1 MHKPHYAVISKYI
14 TFGLVLALLY
24 NDWILGS
31 FLNPHMSPYRSLISE
46 LSAVTQPYH
55 WVFQS
60 LDITAGILTL
70 VFVMFVWQFTK
81 DLRKRDRYI
90 LVGLFAFIGL
100 DSMLDASLPIAC
112 APSMDSACNLLA
124 THSILT
130 NIHLIESN
138 IAGVGA
144 FLAPVLWWFYC
155 RGKNF
160 MISQVSFW
168 FVVIQVAAGL
178 GIVLIKLSGMHDYGM
193 FQRVY
198 EIGLGIWVGVV
209 AVDCYALQTSTST
222 EMEDSDLDEV
232 IDSNITD

>member
-1 MHKPHYAVISKYI
+1 MIFVVYVW
-14 TFGLVLALLY
+14 LY
-24 NDWILGS
+24 
-31 FLNPHMSPYRSLISE
+31 
-46 LSAVTQPYH
+46 
-55 WVFQS
+55 
-60 LDITAGILTL
+60 
-70 VFVMFVWQFTK
+70 TK

-124 THSILT
+124 THSIFT
-130 NIHLIESN
+130 NTHLIESN

-155 RGKNF
+155 KSKNF
-160 MISQVSFW
+160 VITQVSFW
-168 FVVIQVAAGL
+168 FVITQIAAGL

-198 EIGLGIWVGVV
+198 EIGLGVWVGVV
-209 AVDCYALQTSTST
+209 AVSCYAWQTSGSKET
-222 EMEDSDLDEV
+222 EDNTIEEV
-232 IDSNITD
+232 ITSNIE

>member
-1 MHKPHYAVISKYI
+1 MHKLHYAVLSKYI
-14 TFGLVLALLY
+14 TLGLVLALLY

-31 FLNPHMSPYRSLISE
+31 LLNPHMSPYRSLISE

-70 VFVMFVWQFTK
+70 VFVSFVWQYTK
-81 DLRKRDRYI
+81 DLRKRDRFI

-100 DSMLDASLPIAC
+100 DSMLDASLPISC

-124 THSILT
+124 THSVLT
-130 NIHLIESN
+130 DAHLIESN

-144 FLAPVLWWFYC
+144 FLAPVLWWVYC
-155 RGKNF
+155 KSKNF
-160 MISQVSFW
+160 VISQVSFW
-168 FVVIQVAAGL
+168 FVIIQVAVGL
-178 GIVLIKLSGMHDYGM
+178 GIILIKLSGMHDYGM

-198 EIGLGIWVGVV
+198 ETGLGIWVGVV
-209 AVDCYALQTSTST
+209 AINCYAWQTSASK
-222 EMEDSDLDEV
+222 ESEESDLSEAVNPSLD
-232 IDSNITD
+232 